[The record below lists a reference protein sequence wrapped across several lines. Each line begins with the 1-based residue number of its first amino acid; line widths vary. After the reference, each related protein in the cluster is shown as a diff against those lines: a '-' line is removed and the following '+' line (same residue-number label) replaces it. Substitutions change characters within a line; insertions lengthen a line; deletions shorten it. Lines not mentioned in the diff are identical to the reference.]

1 MGTNVAELATPSYG
15 VQFDSQVLT
24 MQCVLFLILHLNSP
38 DPLSVRSIRIGRSS
52 KNEDGSAASHRVPH
66 DVHKSADMFQYTGL
80 LYNIILCAY
89 RHSLSPTPTLE
100 QLWDPR
106 PKHPPE
112 YCSALRTQLDM
123 LQATCRNSTSSPC
136 LRPNAQNGIQ
146 LRWLV
151 PLRELHSLA
160 RYQKRS
166 NEGAFGHGSMH
177 RPLTPRRLGLEALM
191 QAHAMSGNHSRLLA
205 ATSVS
210 RGFRSGSWEASW
222 KKKSRPS
229 VVATCSEIWVST
241 APHLNLHSVL
251 YVCII
256 RRIDRQRPEPGAHG
270 P

>member
-1 MGTNVAELATPSYG
+1 MGSSPQTSAGVLLCSTN
-15 VQFDSQVLT
+15 
-24 MQCVLFLILHLNSP
+24 
-38 DPLSVRSIRIGRSS
+38 SIRHVASDLS
-52 KNEDGSAASHRVPH
+52 KFNLFALPPSKRPE
-66 DVHKSADMFQYTGL
+66 
-80 LYNIILCAY
+80 
-89 RHSLSPTPTLE
+89 
-100 QLWDPR
+100 WDP
-106 PKHPPE
+106 
-112 YCSALRTQLDM
+112 TQVVG
-123 LQATCRNSTSSPC
+123 AIAR
-136 LRPNAQNGIQ
+136 R
-146 LRWLV
+146 
-151 PLRELHSLA
+151 LHSLA